1 MTERLRSKRPLLQS
15 SRQMIPRKL
24 RRFLLSPLAQG
35 SSAIVASKTVG
46 PDLVGQ
52 KSQPLTSF
60 GYETLPLAWVR
71 GFLS

>member
-15 SRQMIPRKL
+15 SRQMILRKP
-24 RRFLLSPLAQG
+24 RRFLLSPLDQG

-52 KSQPLTSF
+52 LQPLMSF
-60 GYETLPLAWVR
+60 GYETLLLAWVR